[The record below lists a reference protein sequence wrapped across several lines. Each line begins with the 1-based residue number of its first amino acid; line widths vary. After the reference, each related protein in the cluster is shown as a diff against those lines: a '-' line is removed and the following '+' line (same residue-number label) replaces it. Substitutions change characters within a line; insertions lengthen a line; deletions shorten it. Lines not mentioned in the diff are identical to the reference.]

1 MLWGG
6 EIGRV
11 LCECA
16 TDFLPKLFVLYLLAM
31 RYPLPHCTRMG
42 KRFVIL
48 RTRKSI
54 VGVFRT
60 LTGYYEQYE
69 KKRSTRAT
77 IHGQRFLWMFKA
89 LSEGMLST
97 PFSAL
102 VHALLLE
109 EAWLYCLILCS
120 KCKYFKLECQ
130 VPSAHALTMRGIAC
144 GRKVC
149 VS

>member
-6 EIGRV
+6 EIFYVNVRQISCRSF
-11 LCECA
+11 LCSISWPCA
-16 TDFLPKLFVLYLLAM
+16 TPCRIALVWGRGSSSSARGRALSACSGHSRATTSNTK
-31 RYPLPHCTRMG
+31 
-42 KRFVIL
+42 
-48 RTRKSI
+48 
-54 VGVFRT
+54 
-60 LTGYYEQYE
+60 

-89 LSEGMLST
+89 LSEGMLPT

-102 VHALLLE
+102 VHALF
-109 EAWLYCLILCS
+109 LILCS